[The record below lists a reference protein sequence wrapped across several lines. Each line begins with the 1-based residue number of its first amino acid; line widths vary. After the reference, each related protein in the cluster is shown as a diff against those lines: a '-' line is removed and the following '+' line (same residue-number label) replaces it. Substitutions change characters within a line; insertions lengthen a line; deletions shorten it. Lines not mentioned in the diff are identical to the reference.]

1 MPLRSK
7 TQTNNLKGSQTGTSG
22 GVSGWTDS
30 MNNVARQVMSE
41 FMQAGA
47 SKAGAA
53 GVVGNMTQESS
64 LNASEAG
71 GGLMQWVGSRWAALV
86 SFASAS
92 GQPVNSVSTQSKF
105 AIHEMK
111 TQYPGLWKMLGT
123 TKDPQAAALAISQ
136 QYERPGDP
144 QNQNRTKYAQLAFD
158 AISGT
163 GGGGGGASDTSG
175 GGGGGGGTG
184 APSSILDLITSPVDA
199 VGGWLASIAVNLLKD
214 AAIGV
219 VDTIVIPFWHW
230 NQRAIDNYQNAIFTD
245 TSGETLLWTGVFW
258 GFGYTLLFTD
268 PSAGNLKPAPVRN
281 SRLARHARRIQSL
294 PARSSLIKP
303 SQVKE
308 RTPKKPNPVVSRATV
323 TQTGTMA
330 TSRPTPVKVTGTHA
344 RGNDGNAVGS
354 EIPIER
360 AGTVTGEPPNNAT
373 NSSPVSDAEHRAGNS
388 SLQNRAGDSGR
399 NPSAGVSGGS
409 NAGRR

>member
-7 TQTNNLKGSQTGTSG
+7 TQTNQLKGSQTGTSG
-22 GVSGWTDS
+22 GVSGWSDS

-53 GVVGNMTQESS
+53 GAVGNMTQESS

-71 GGLMQWVGSRWAALV
+71 GGLMQWIGSRWAALT

-105 AIHEMK
+105 AIHEMQ
-111 TQYPGLWKMLGT
+111 TQYPGLWKMLAT

-136 QYERPGDP
+136 QYERPGNP
-144 QNQNRTKYAQLAFD
+144 QNQNRMRYAQQAFD
-158 AISGT
+158 GISGS
-163 GGGGGGASDTSG
+163 GGGGSGDTSSG
-175 GGGGGGGTG
+175 GGGGGGGGAG

-219 VDTIVIPFWHW
+219 VDTIALPFWHW
-230 NQRAIDNYQNAIFTD
+230 NQRAVDNYQQAIFTD
-245 TSGETLLWTGVFW
+245 NSGETLLWTGVFW
-258 GFGYTLLFTD
+258 GFGYALLFTD
-268 PSAGNLKPAPVRN
+268 PSTGNLKPAPVRN
-281 SRLARHARRIQSL
+281 SRLARHARRVQSL

-308 RTPKKPNPVVSRATV
+308 RTPTKPKPVISRATV

-344 RGNDGNAVGS
+344 RGSDGNTVRS

-360 AGTVTGEPPNNAT
+360 AGSDSGEESNDATTAPAVANSEHRTGD
-373 NSSPVSDAEHRAGNS
+373 SSLQDRAGNS
-388 SLQNRAGDSGR
+388 GGSSGA
-399 NPSAGVSGGS
+399 SAGVGS
-409 NAGRR
+409 NPRRR